1 MSMIAGSEC
10 VQCGM
15 IHPPVEAGKICPN
28 AKAVDEN
35 TGAVIDFNAL
45 FTPLKN
51 IITSQIQ
58 TRGIKDHGKMFGQ
71 IIVEMT
77 KMIENY
83 KE

>member
-1 MSMIAGSEC
+1 MISGSEC
-10 VQCGM
+10 SQCGM
-15 IHPPVEAGKICPN
+15 IHPPLAAGKVCPN
-28 AKAVDEN
+28 ARTVDEN
-35 TGAVIDFNAL
+35 TGVVIDFNAL
-45 FTPLKN
+45 FIPLKN

-58 TRGIKDHGKMFGQ
+58 TKEIKDHGKMFGQ